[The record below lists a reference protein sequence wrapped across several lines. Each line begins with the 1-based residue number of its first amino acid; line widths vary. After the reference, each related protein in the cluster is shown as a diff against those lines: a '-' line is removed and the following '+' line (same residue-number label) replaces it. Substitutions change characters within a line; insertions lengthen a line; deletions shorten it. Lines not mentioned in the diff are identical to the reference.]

1 MTLHFTVRCHRIQGE
16 TEIHKFEQIHRRDTC
31 LHQMVKYLI
40 IFGNRFH
47 NPALVHPPGLDLSI
61 IVPVPAA
68 VAAELLIRPSVLD
81 LMSALKTDWD
91 TSGNFLI
98 NHTPEFYMANLSL
111 PALRRNSPAT
121 CFSFSLRRFFS
132 FL

>member
-1 MTLHFTVRCHRIQGE
+1 MTLHFTMRCHRIQGE
-16 TEIHKFEQIHRRDTC
+16 TEIHKFEQIHRRDAC

-47 NPALVHPPGLDLSI
+47 HPAFIRPSGLDLSI

-81 LMSALKTDWD
+81 LMSALKTDRD

-98 NHTPEFYMANLSL
+98 NHTPEFYMQI
-111 PALRRNSPAT
+111 
-121 CFSFSLRRFFS
+121 
-132 FL
+132 